1 MLSDVFTEQITKLPK
16 IVVPGGVT
24 IYLAKAETQVV
35 YFLTAAEDLDYPVH
49 AHAAQFAV
57 VLEGCIEITTSEG
70 TKSYGKAIVT
80 VCPQE
85 WSTARNSTLD
95 LPRCQSWT
103 SQRTSTRFSVA
114 ANHRC
119 GNAASVQHHSA
130 LEGSFTCWQYQSACS
145 QSSLS
150 SGSF

>member
-35 YFLTAAEDLDYPVH
+35 YFLTAAEDLDYPAH

-70 TKSYGKAIVT
+70 TKSYGKGDRYCLPAGMEHCAKLHAGFAEMSIVDEPT
-80 VCPQE
+80 YFDAFQ
-85 WSTARNSTLD
+85 
-95 LPRCQSWT
+95 
-103 SQRTSTRFSVA
+103 
-114 ANHRC
+114 C
-119 GNAASVQHHSA
+119 G
-130 LEGSFTCWQYQSACS
+130 C
-145 QSSLS
+145 
-150 SGSF
+150 